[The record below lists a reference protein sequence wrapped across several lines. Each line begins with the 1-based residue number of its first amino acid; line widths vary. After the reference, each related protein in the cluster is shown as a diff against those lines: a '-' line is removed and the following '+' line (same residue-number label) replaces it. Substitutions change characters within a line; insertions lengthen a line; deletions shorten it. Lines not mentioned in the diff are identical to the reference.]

1 MRQFVD
7 DTPEDSPTMKKL
19 SENEDNLIT
28 FRKSRPLKLM
38 ASPCKVRN
46 TTNVLR
52 KASVT
57 NIIM

>member
-7 DTPEDSPTMKKL
+7 DQPEDSPTMKKL